1 MSGAGRRP
9 GAPYLPD
16 GRAFCRRAGAGG
28 AGKSLISL
36 ERKSGIPP
44 AIRCA
49 QEGKAMWTELPTIV
63 FVLGLPILLL
73 TEEIARLLPVRAK
86 VERRLPSR
94 RPARATASNRRAERA
109 A

>member
-1 MSGAGRRP
+1 
-9 GAPYLPD
+9 
-16 GRAFCRRAGAGG
+16 
-28 AGKSLISL
+28 
-36 ERKSGIPP
+36 
-44 AIRCA
+44 
-49 QEGKAMWTELPTIV
+49 MWTGLATVV

-86 VERRLPSR
+86 VKRTLPSR